1 MATDI
6 LKLLEFHDLLRL
18 VGSYVGSPL
27 GEARLLALV
36 PPQEEAAVAARLQLA
51 AEAREYLRST
61 FGPEKNS
68 AAKRSEGRAQKPG
81 QEADNARRAV
91 AAQFARTLPLDFSSF
106 SDPSPILDKAR
117 LEGTTLE
124 IAEIAE
130 VLGFAER
137 AADVRQALT
146 ATQNR
151 FPHLAAEATRITN
164 FHSLMQALRG
174 KILPSG
180 ELDDH
185 ASPALFRIRREIEKQ
200 RAFILSSLRNF
211 LRSQAEESPAQ
222 EEIITV
228 RGERFV
234 VPVRVQRKSQ
244 VKGVVHGSSSS
255 GQTIYVE
262 PLEAIDLNNDLVR
275 LKEEEGREVHRI
287 LREMTARVREQVQ
300 ELAEAAAAL
309 GILDLAYG
317 CGRYALDY
325 DCVIPRFG
333 SPGEPARL
341 LLKEARHPLLEAP
354 LRKKGA
360 TVVPLSLTLG
370 GEDRVLVISGPNT
383 GGKTV
388 ALKTVGLLA
397 LMAAAGLPVPAAE
410 AEFPRFDRVLADI
423 GDYQSIQESL
433 STFSSHLLNIS
444 SMMEAASRDSLV
456 LLDELGTATDPE
468 EAGALGVAIVDRF
481 RSAGAFTVASTH
493 HLAVKAYGT
502 NTPGVLSGSMG
513 FDEQTL
519 EPTYQLT
526 MGRPG
531 KSSGLAIAQRL
542 GLPADVLD
550 RARQSISQAHQ
561 EVEHFLARLREEEAA
576 AIRLRAELE
585 EKLAALAQ
593 REKEG
598 MESLRQREAQQTAE
612 WKQQLEE
619 LGRSFED
626 RAEQKLR
633 ELALKA
639 ESGRRAVD
647 AKKEAARMAVRLR
660 EQASEEL
667 RQSWVSHIAGAES
680 DQPAIPKEPEVGD
693 RVRLK
698 SFGGLGIVRGKTE
711 SWLEVEMG
719 HLRAKVP
726 RTEVAEVIPVESE
739 SKAPAVPK
747 VSVRVEKIEEGSLSE
762 INVIGERAEEA
773 RQRVDKFLDN
783 AFLAQVSR
791 VRVVHG
797 SGKGILRR
805 ALAEMFAEHPQVEK
819 FFPAPQE
826 EGGAGATIVELK
838 L

>member
-18 VGSYVGSPL
+18 LGSYVGSPL

-61 FGPEKNS
+61 FGPEKTS
-68 AAKRSEGRAQKPG
+68 AAP
-81 QEADNARRAV
+81 
-91 AAQFARTLPLDFSSF
+91 RTLPLDFSSF
-106 SDPSPILDKAR
+106 SDPSPILAKAR

-137 AADVRQALT
+137 AADVRQALL
-146 ATQNR
+146 AAQNR
-151 FPHLAAEATRITN
+151 FPHLAGEATRITN
-164 FHSLMQALRG
+164 FHPLMQALRG

-180 ELDDH
+180 ELDNH

-200 RAFILSSLRNF
+200 RAVILSSLRNF

-222 EEIITV
+222 EDIITV

-255 GQTIYVE
+255 GQTVYVE

-287 LREMTARVREQVQ
+287 LRELTARVREQVGV
-300 ELAEAAAAL
+300 LAEAADCV
-309 GILDLAYG
+309 GILDLAFA

-325 DCVIPRFG
+325 DCVIPRFD
-333 SPGEPARL
+333 SPDEPARL
-341 LLKEARHPLLEAP
+341 LLKEARHPLLEAL
-354 LRKKGA
+354 LRKRRA
-360 TVVPLSLTLG
+360 TVVPLSLTLE

-397 LMAAAGLPVPAAE
+397 LMAAAGLPVPAEE

-481 RSAGAFTVASTH
+481 RSAGAFTIASTH
-493 HLAVKAYGT
+493 HLAVKAYAT

-519 EPTYQLT
+519 EPTYQLA

-531 KSSGLAIAQRL
+531 KSSGLDIAQRL
-542 GLPADVLD
+542 GLPQDVLD
-550 RARQSISQAHQ
+550 RARQSISQAHR
-561 EVEHFLARLREEEAA
+561 EVEHFLARLREEEAEA
-576 AIRLRAELE
+576 VRLRAELQ
-585 EKLAALAQ
+585 EKRAALAQ
-593 REKEG
+593 QEKKW
-598 MESLRQREAQQTAE
+598 MENLRQRQAQQTAE
-612 WKQQLEE
+612 WKRQLEE

-639 ESGRRAVD
+639 QSGRRAVD
-647 AKKEAARMAVRLR
+647 AKKEAARMASRLR

-680 DQPAIPKEPEVGD
+680 EQPAAPKEPEVGD

-711 SWLEVEMG
+711 DWLEVEMG
-719 HLRAKVP
+719 YLRAKVP
-726 RTEVAEVIPVESE
+726 REEVAEVIPVESE
-739 SKAPAVPK
+739 GRKTPAVPT

-762 INVIGERAEEA
+762 INVIGETAEEA
-773 RQRVDKFLDN
+773 RRRVDKFLDN

-805 ALAEMFAEHPQVEK
+805 ALAEMLAEHPQVEK
-819 FFPAPQE
+819 FFPAPQA

-838 L
+838 T